1 MSPLFP
7 FFGQAKSKL
16 RWGKARR
23 PDASEESNVLGAT
36 DSQLNDFCIVSAL
49 RYGTFDVLLTGDADS
64 HVEAKYDQLQAFIN
78 PVEVFKVPHHGSK
91 TGMNAQF
98 VE

>member
-1 MSPLFP
+1 
-7 FFGQAKSKL
+7 
-16 RWGKARR
+16 
-23 PDASEESNVLGAT
+23 
-36 DSQLNDFCIVSAL
+36 
-49 RYGTFDVLLTGDADS
+49 VLLTGDADS